1 MDTTPGRVGGER
13 TGRKE
18 RKGENLQTGAS
29 VGGRGRGDILG
40 GAETTRRQTTMHRRE
55 WREDGEQTGE
65 SIQTTTTISQPR
77 THART
82 PTHGAGL
89 SVPSSIVPNA
99 FPCHACSRGTTAYL
113 ICGNLQSNKS
123 NQSAG
128 SAAHWSHSTPGHVLS
143 RLQARHELRASDCR
157 RLSHRTS
164 Q

>member
-77 THART
+77 THPRA
-82 PTHGAGL
+82 PTHTHTRSWAIGSKQHRSERVPVSCLQQVHYGL
-89 SVPSSIVPNA
+89 FDMRKPAKQQVQPVRRQRCTLVTFNTR
-99 FPCHACSRGTTAYL
+99 SRVVTVTG
-113 ICGNLQSNKS
+113 
-123 NQSAG
+123 
-128 SAAHWSHSTPGHVLS
+128 
-143 RLQARHELRASDCR
+143 QA
-157 RLSHRTS
+157 
-164 Q
+164 